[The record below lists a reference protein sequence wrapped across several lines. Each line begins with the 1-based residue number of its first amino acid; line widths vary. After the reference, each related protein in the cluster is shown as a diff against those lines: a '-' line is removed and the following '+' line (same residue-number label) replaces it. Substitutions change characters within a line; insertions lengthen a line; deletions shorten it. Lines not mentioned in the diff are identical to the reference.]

1 MVDCRAEE
9 CGLTKMGFCPS
20 LDERYLTGALDESVQ
35 GKSGHSVYW
44 DLLKEIEKVKVWI
57 MDDFPVPDP

>member
-9 CGLTKMGFCPS
+9 SGLTKMGFCPS

-35 GKSGHSVYW
+35 GKEWPLRKLG
-44 DLLKEIEKVKVWI
+44 LTQGIEKVVVWI
-57 MDDFPVPDP
+57 MDDFPVPNP